1 VPPPEPKLA
10 AALAFRQ
17 RRIVLEAIGFAVDGF
32 LDRALCGS
40 RVLVLIARTG
50 LRIDIRR
57 LRCLRSCNRHGAEN
71 HQNRIVKSKPVL
83 VMSALRSGTSCSMG
97 PSTRSRRSISACEG
111 PLPAVFSGASLE
123 RPQN

>member
-1 VPPPEPKLA
+1 VAAVDLDAPPQELA

-71 HQNRIVKSKPVL
+71 HQNRNRQEQTGLSHVRHL
-83 VMSALRSGTSCSMG
+83 
-97 PSTRSRRSISACEG
+97 
-111 PLPAVFSGASLE
+111 
-123 RPQN
+123 